1 MKPITTSGVAE
12 SVRARLLTLAK
23 ERKEDYNLVLTRY
36 ALERFLYRLSLSEHR
51 SELILSPLQYGGQ
64 GLTSA
69 LKRSKEV
76 GSDCLPGDS
85 ESGAF

>member
-1 MKPITTSGVAE
+1 MKPITTSGVAG

-51 SELILSPLQYGGQ
+51 SELILKGAMLFQVWSQTPHRATRDLDFLASGDVEPI
-64 GLTSA
+64 GL
-69 LKRSKEV
+69 
-76 GSDCLPGDS
+76 
-85 ESGAF
+85 